1 MAGYIALRTGR
12 LAGLWRKLGP
22 VRGAQWAEYLRRHG
36 GLHRMGVG
44 CSVQTNVSITD
55 PAYTVL
61 GNNVHLSGCTLFGHD
76 GSVNMLAKL
85 LGRPLDKVGPVILGD
100 FVFVGHQAIVMPG
113 VRIGDRCIVAAG
125 AVVVSDV
132 AEGTVVGGVP
142 AKPIGTTAAMCE
154 RLMSEMDSLPWYSL
168 IANRKDPTAGADAAL
183 DAMRKAHFF
192 RHLPAAAVLPD
203 ERR

>member
-1 MAGYIALRTGR
+1 MRQLLFKFAGLMALRSGR

-22 VRGAQWAEYLRRHG
+22 VRGADWAEYLRRHG
-36 GLHRMGVG
+36 GLHRMGQG

-85 LGRPLDKVGPVILGD
+85 LKRPLDKVGPVILGD
-100 FVFVGHQAIVMPG
+100 FVFIGHQAIVMPG
-113 VRIGDRCIVAAG
+113 VRIGSRCIVAAG

-132 AEGTVVGGVP
+132 PDGTVVGGVP
-142 AKPIGTTAAMCE
+142 AKPIGSTAALCE
-154 RLMSEMDSLPWYSL
+154 RLLSEVPQLPWYDL
-168 IANRKDPTAGADAAL
+168 ITSRKDPAAGADPAL
-183 DAMRKAHFF
+183 DALRKSHFF
-192 RHLPAAAVLPD
+192 SDLPAA
-203 ERR
+203 